1 MNMKHGK
8 ADGNS
13 LVKKKKIIRIVAAI
27 AIVLLSVVGG
37 IGIYNTPENIIS
49 RQLNLGYKC
58 LADGDY
64 EAAALAFEKAIEID
78 EKNMEAYMGGIE
90 SYINIGDEE
99 LLLAFYDRALTV
111 IENSEEEFLEQNMDD
126 VTETYLFAEEVYS
139 DVSEQAVK
147 VLEEGWRITE
157 KPEIKDKLTE
167 KYLVM
172 AEKRNEDGNYEELL
186 NIYDQLLK
194 LDGNDKNVLEYIET
208 YLVEYLDFLMEE
220 ERYEEIRALAEKY
233 KDTDID
239 FDKFRER
246 IEEIEN
252 ANWVDDLYHK
262 IIAEDVDAV
271 FSIMTA
277 SDFIEKCEMYP
288 HEFFT
293 WSMDYSLSTSDGEI
307 VWVVNDPDGSF
318 LSVAYRPGD
327 TYDGGCY
334 DGSAPPVGWGDYVF
348 EIDFDGKIRWLLKS
362 IGYSEDGG
370 IYEFRE
376 NALWEVY
383 HA

>member
-277 SDFIEKCEMYP
+277 PDFIEKCEMYP
-288 HEFFT
+288 HKY
-293 WSMDYSLSTSDGEI
+293 SSDYSLSTSDGEI
-307 VWVVNDPDGSF
+307 VWVVTDPHY
-318 LSVAYRPGD
+318 LSVSYHPEGYKYGGGYND
-327 TYDGGCY
+327 DGL
-334 DGSAPPVGWGDYVF
+334 APAVGWGDYVF
-348 EIDFDGKIRWLLKS
+348 DIWDGKKSWLLRS
-362 IGYSEDGG
+362 IGYKDDGSMH
-370 IYEFRE
+370 EFQKNE
-376 NALWEVY
+376 VWQVY
-383 HA
+383 HM